1 VNHASRKWSAYT
13 NSEHS
18 RLPSERTLKEGTLFS
33 NGGKFAEGNQL
44 KSTAVLELNGYLSCI
59 CRGTNTYSEQIF
71 VPPLKFMGAAGFAQN
86 LGAWPQI
93 KVVCVVEDERNPQGF
108 YLLGS
113 QTLDS

>member
-1 VNHASRKWSAYT
+1 
-13 NSEHS
+13 
-18 RLPSERTLKEGTLFS
+18 
-33 NGGKFAEGNQL
+33 
-44 KSTAVLELNGYLSCI
+44 
-59 CRGTNTYSEQIF
+59 
-71 VPPLKFMGAAGFAQN
+71 MGAAGFAQN